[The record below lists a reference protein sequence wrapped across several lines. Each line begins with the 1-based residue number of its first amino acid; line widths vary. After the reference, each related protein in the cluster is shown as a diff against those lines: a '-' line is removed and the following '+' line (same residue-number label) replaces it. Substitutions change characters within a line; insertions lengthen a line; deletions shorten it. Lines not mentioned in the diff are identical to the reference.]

1 MKTLESLVKTHTN
14 SLMRSLGI
22 WKKNLKQKK
31 KKNNTC
37 NGNIFQN
44 IEKKKEKKYQFK
56 CILMVLKFK
65 FFFVFKTKI
74 HLLIDTEQQ
83 IAFCDFLFMSL
94 VENR

>member
-44 IEKKKEKKYQFK
+44 IEKKKEKKIPIQMYFNG
-56 CILMVLKFK
+56 IE
-65 FFFVFKTKI
+65 I
-74 HLLIDTEQQ
+74 
-83 IAFCDFLFMSL
+83 
-94 VENR
+94 